1 MFPASNIEAIHSI
14 NEKLDDK
21 NDADNTE
28 INGIQNRVN
37 HNGTNSSKN
46 KRHKAQFHHK
56 QRKNSTRQIFPQK
69 LQEHLTLMQK
79 VNERYGC
86 MRKEKGE
93 LKEAKLDTSAK
104 RYQRAIHPASY
115 QRMMQR
121 VMDSHKLRLLQPEP
135 PANLLHGNMLCALCF
150 QHCGTNQRPLGEL
163 FGPYFVSI
171 SAECHPPERIMPR
184 TLLPQSKQNN
194 EERSTRSPS
203 SIDVWIHGECALWT
217 PDLFL
222 IGGRFPN
229 LQNNIFRYWKQKCA
243 VCGDMYW
250 CDNSFGWGVKTN
262 IQA

>member
-1 MFPASNIEAIHSI
+1 MFRASNIEAIHSI

-79 VNERYGC
+79 VHERYGC

-104 RYQRAIHPASY
+104 RLLHPASY

-150 QHCGTNQRPLGEL
+150 QHCGTNQRPL
-163 FGPYFVSI
+163 
-171 SAECHPPERIMPR
+171 
-184 TLLPQSKQNN
+184 
-194 EERSTRSPS
+194 
-203 SIDVWIHGECALWT
+203 
-217 PDLFL
+217 
-222 IGGRFPN
+222 
-229 LQNNIFRYWKQKCA
+229 
-243 VCGDMYW
+243 VC
-250 CDNSFGWGVKTN
+250 F
-262 IQA
+262 